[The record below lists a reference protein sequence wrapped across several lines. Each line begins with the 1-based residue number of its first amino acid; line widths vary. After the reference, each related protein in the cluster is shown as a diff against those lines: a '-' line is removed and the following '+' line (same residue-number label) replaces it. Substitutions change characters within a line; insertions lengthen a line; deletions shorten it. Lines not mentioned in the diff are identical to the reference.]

1 MYTGLMLEAYTKM
14 TTPHCFVAGASGPA
28 AVPGQL
34 GLVGASKEFAPERLE
49 DRQMP
54 CIRGCAYVACVRS
67 EPLLPVY
74 PVCLW
79 FGVDYLFSLSWV
91 RSYRIASTC
100 LLLAAKT

>member
-1 MYTGLMLEAYTKM
+1 M
-14 TTPHCFVAGASGPA
+14 
-28 AVPGQL
+28 
-34 GLVGASKEFAPERLE
+34 LVGASKEFAPERLE

-54 CIRGCAYVACVRS
+54 CIWGCAYVACVRS
-67 EPLLPVY
+67 EPMLPVY
-74 PVCLW
+74 PVCLLW